1 MEALGHPFEA
11 ESASIWKYPIPV
23 GGATFDVPAGA
34 EVVHVGFDPA
44 ADPRRVSAN
53 VRLATPNIAIWARV
67 DRLAPTEART
77 FTFIGTGHD
86 APKDGRYLG
95 SAVGD
100 GFAWHVFEIE

>member
-1 MEALGHPFEA
+1 METLGHPFEA
-11 ESASIWKYPIPV
+11 ESASIWKYPVPV

-34 EVVHVGFDPA
+34 EVVHVGFDPQPA
-44 ADPRRVSAN
+44 LWQASPHV
-53 VRLATPNIAIWARV
+53 VIWARV

-86 APKDGRYLG
+86 EPKDARYLG